1 MNGYRIDRRAFL
13 GTAALGLT
21 GSYATFGQAPA
32 HKKARFKQS
41 AMKVNFGPNMPFE
54 EMCEHASRLGCVGFD
69 LIPVNEWPILKKH
82 GLICTMLHDDRVTF
96 EDGIIHPEVWDRTET
111 ALRDAIDQCS
121 ANGYPN
127 TIAVGGQK
135 RGMSQEDGMK
145 NAVAFLN
152 RVKAYAEQKNVTI
165 LLEPVNGADR
175 PDQLLNRL
183 GLTFDICKRV
193 NSPRVKTLFDIYHA
207 QRIDGDLVRNIRENF
222 QWIGHF
228 HTAGVPG
235 RNEIDGSQEIN
246 YRYIAQ
252 AIADLDYTGVI
263 AHEWRP
269 GPGRDPVKSLDE
281 AIRIMNV

>member
-1 MNGYRIDRRAFL
+1 MGAAF
-13 GTAALGLT
+13 AAAGLAAQ
-21 GSYATFGQAPA
+21 SQPA
-32 HKKARFKQS
+32 HKRARFKQS
-41 AMKVNFGPNMPFE
+41 AMKVNFGPNASFE
-54 EMCEHASRLGCVGFD
+54 DMCRSAARVGLVGFD
-69 LIPVNEWPILKKH
+69 LITPVEFPILKKN
-82 GLICTMLHDDRVTF
+82 GLICTMVHDERVTF
-96 EDGIIHPEVWDRTET
+96 EDGIIHQEAWERTER
-111 ALRDAIDQCS
+111 ALRETIDLCAAS
-121 ANGYPN
+121 GYPN

-135 RGMSQEDGMK
+135 RGMSQEEGIK
-145 NAVAFLN
+145 NAIAFLN
-152 RVKAYAEQKNVTI
+152 RVKGHAEQKNVTI

-175 PDQLLNRL
+175 PDQILNRL

-246 YRYIAQ
+246 YRFVAQ
-252 AIADLDYTGVI
+252 AIADLDYTGII

-269 GPGRDPVKSLDE
+269 SPGRDPVKSLEE
-281 AIRIMNV
+281 AYQIMNV